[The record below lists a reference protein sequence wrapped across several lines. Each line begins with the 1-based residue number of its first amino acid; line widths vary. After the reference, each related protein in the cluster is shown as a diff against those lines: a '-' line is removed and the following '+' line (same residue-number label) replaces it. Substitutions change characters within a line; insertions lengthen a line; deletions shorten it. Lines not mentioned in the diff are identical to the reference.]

1 MQPCKPSY
9 SLHSVKLWQIILQT
23 NGPYSRKL
31 CYATTAE
38 VIGYRKSHHK
48 DWFDDQDGSASHLL
62 DEMYDTHLSTV
73 MDK

>member
-1 MQPCKPSY
+1 MVHIQE
-9 SLHSVKLWQIILQT
+9 
-23 NGPYSRKL
+23 N